1 MAEEQPPQLSI
12 EPVSK
17 PLDLMSV
24 ESSRT
29 YIAVL
34 TPADPL

>member
-1 MAEEQPPQLSI
+1 MAEENPPQLSI

-24 ESSRT
+24 ERLRMC
-29 YIAVL
+29 IALL
-34 TPADPL
+34 TPADPS